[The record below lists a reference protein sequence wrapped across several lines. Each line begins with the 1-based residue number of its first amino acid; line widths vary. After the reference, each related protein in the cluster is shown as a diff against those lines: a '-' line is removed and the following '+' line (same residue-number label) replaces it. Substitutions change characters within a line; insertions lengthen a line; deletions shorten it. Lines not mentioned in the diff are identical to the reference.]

1 METLSLAVVMNHE
14 LADRGPQTAFLA
26 AGVRLRSV
34 VRGLRSPLFITYAI
48 EIEGEAPLSF
58 CTEAVDD

>member
-34 VRGLRSPLFITYAI
+34 VRDLPSPLFITYAI
-48 EIEGEAPLSF
+48 EIEGEAPLCF